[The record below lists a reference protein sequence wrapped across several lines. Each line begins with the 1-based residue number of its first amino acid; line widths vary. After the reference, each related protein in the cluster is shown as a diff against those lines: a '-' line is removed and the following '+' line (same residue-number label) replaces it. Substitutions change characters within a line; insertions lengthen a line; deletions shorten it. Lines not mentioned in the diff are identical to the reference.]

1 MARSRLKS
9 GTIELGAQSIEV
21 RVVPG
26 LFKRRRLYGEA
37 HFNKDLILLAGDM
50 TSASAVDTL
59 LHEITHFML
68 AGAPISSKDEEY
80 IAGAFGRGL
89 ASLFRD
95 NPEWIMAILEVFREE
110 KKCQVKSTCKQTA
123 AGVQVPK
130 LWCKPKGRLRPRR
143 T

>member
-1 MARSRLKS
+1 MARNRLKS
-9 GTIELGAQSIEV
+9 GTIQLGAQPIDV
-21 RVVPG
+21 RVVSG
-26 LFKRRRLYGEA
+26 LYKRRKLYGEA
-37 HFNKDLILLAGDM
+37 RFDKDTILLARDI
-50 TSASAVDTL
+50 TSAAAVDTL

-68 AGAPISSKDEEY
+68 VGAPISSKDEEY

-110 KKCQVKSTCKQTA
+110 KKCRVKSTRKQVGSKART
-123 AGVQVPK
+123 PK